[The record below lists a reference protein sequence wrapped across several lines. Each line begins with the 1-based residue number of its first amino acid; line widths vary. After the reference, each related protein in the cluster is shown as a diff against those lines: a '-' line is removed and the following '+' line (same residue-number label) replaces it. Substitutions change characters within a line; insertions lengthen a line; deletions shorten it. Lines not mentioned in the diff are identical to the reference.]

1 MFYAYVYRFCIMDF
15 AGVLYPVR
23 LLAEKHSIA
32 NR

>member
-1 MFYAYVYRFCIMDF
+1 MLTFTVFCIMDF